1 MSSESTI
8 YLKAILSIQ
17 NRDEQFIH
25 ITIPNHYSIGQL
37 IQFINN
43 QLTTFYNS
51 ESTNIYY
58 MFNEF
63 QTVMNEEAK
72 LGGILLPED
81 ILITSSMIEP
91 GSTLY
96 VEGRTL
102 SPVPAPVAEAAE
114 ASEEEQKQE
123 YADEISGHIG
133 QMHRLQN
140 MNIVNIDDQVHL
152 LDIASFLDVFNRIAG
167 VQPAVPAVQ
176 VNPIDTFLQ
185 ALGNLGNVLNAG
197 GIYQDV
203 IVGLHPSELEKLP
216 IFTYKEK
223 KDTNKHKLDT
233 CSVCFDTFKDED
245 ICRELK
251 CNHIFHQKCIDPW
264 LSEHTSCP
272 VCREET
278 GKGCPKLS

>member
-1 MSSESTI
+1 MSSASTI
-8 YLKAILSIQ
+8 YLKAILNIQ
-17 NRDEQFIH
+17 NRGEQFIH
-25 ITIPNHYSIGQL
+25 ITIPNDYSIGQL

-91 GSTLY
+91 GSTLF

-102 SPVPAPVAEAAE
+102 SPIPAPVAEVAE
-114 ASEEEQKQE
+114 AGEEEKEDE
-123 YADEISGHIG
+123 YVHEIAGHLG
-133 QMHRLQN
+133 QMNQIQN

-152 LDIASFLDVFNRIAG
+152 LDIASFLDVFNNMARPRLP
-167 VQPAVPAVQ
+167 VQPAVVQ

-185 ALGNLGNVLNAG
+185 ALGNLMNVPAAQ
-197 GIYQDV
+197 YQDV
-203 IVGLHPSELEKLP
+203 IVGLHTSELEKLP
-216 IFTYKEK
+216 ISTYKEN

-233 CSVCFDTFKDED
+233 CSICFDKFLDED